1 VNNINNLEILNSI
14 LSDIQSILS
23 GQRQVNRLLNYLKG
37 GVGVFNICDNNYTT
51 PPPEITLA
59 TLRYILSE
67 IPRPFPSGT
76 QALAT
81 SVALCIA
88 QDIPELILPTGVSP
102 VNPNA
107 SEAILKYQKRIRQ
120 SKPSAKLLLDQIGYR
135 VPDVSQ
141 AIEDLIIDAH
151 KLAKAKREYESL

>member
-1 VNNINNLEILNSI
+1 MLETLYSI
-14 LSDIQSILS
+14 LKQIKGNLTSRSRFSQA
-23 GQRQVNRLLNYLKG
+23 LNYFEG
-37 GVGVFNICDNNYTT
+37 GVGVYDLCNKNYTT

-67 IPRPFPSGT
+67 IPRPFPT
-76 QALAT
+76 NIQALAT
-81 SVALCIA
+81 SVALSVA
-88 QDIPELILPTGVSP
+88 QDIPDMVLPTGSKP
-102 VNPNA
+102 INPDA

-120 SKPSAKLLLDQIGYR
+120 SKPSARLLLDQVGYR